1 MQTLPE
7 VAKSFQQE
15 CKKCET
21 QRFHRVL
28 AHIDAKSAKV
38 ECETCHK
45 KSTLKIGVTPR
56 AKKVSAAVAKKQAT
70 TAAQIHEW
78 QKLAESNKSSGKSYS
93 ITARFE
99 VKDKID
105 HPKFGVGFVL
115 VSIPGR
121 VTALFESGE
130 KTLIQGN

>member
-1 MQTLPE
+1 MQTLPK

-45 KSTLKIGVTPR
+45 KSTLKLGPAR
-56 AKKVSAAVAKKQAT
+56 AKRGSAALANKQAS

-93 ITARFE
+93 ITARFA

-115 VSIPGR
+115 ASVPGR